1 MGTVSLNLSRKWRSQ
16 NFDQIVGQDLA
27 VRILKNSLYLGH
39 FFPVYLF
46 AGQRGCGKTSTA
58 RIFAAALNC
67 DLLASFQKDPKKS
80 SIPCLLC
87 PSCIAMR
94 DGNHPDFIEIDA
106 ASHTGVDNMRNIIES
121 SSLLPIMGNKRV
133 YLIDEAHMLSKAAFN
148 AALKILEEPP
158 ATAVFILA
166 TTNPHKIIE
175 TVRSRCFQLF
185 FTPIAYNPLKNHL
198 QAICAKENIAYDD
211 QALDIIVRQTEG
223 SARDAL
229 NMLEQVRFS
238 SSVVNKVAVLKLLG
252 HMSDQHILDII
263 TMTLSGSATELLAL
277 LHTLAIDHYSAE
289 FVWQRLMIVLRSL
302 IWAKYGV
309 SSDRLISCS
318 GMVEDAARH
327 YSLADL
333 QRMVEILYSYE
344 ELFMKTT
351 MQHILL
357 EMVLLQ
363 ICQKDKKKTDGGAG
377 SAPCSP
383 LVGHV
388 ALRSSNDDKVNDD
401 DEDDQES
408 DDFSKAALPALGQ
421 VSEGGAKSDSE
432 QWTLFINQIVPM
444 NHPIISSLF
453 QQSRLISYDQQQKK
467 ICVEFAKDLVL
478 FKDWIDTM
486 RDVWYPLCKKAFATD
501 VLLEAQ
507 FTGTNKA
514 DQQIKHKEESHR
526 VIHQDVPQRSAVQ
539 ARPATVQ
546 HKDKTAFGGASRID
560 VSNENEWQM
569 ASMLLRHFPGVI
581 TEIRENR

>member
-16 NFDQIVGQDLA
+16 NFDQIIGQDLA

-39 FFPVYLF
+39 LFPVYLF

-67 DLLASFQKDPKKS
+67 ELLSSFQKDPKKS

-94 DGNHPDFIEIDA
+94 EGNHPDFIEIDA

-121 SSLLPIMGNKRV
+121 SSLLPIMGSKRV

-166 TTNPHKIIE
+166 TTNPHKIID

-185 FTPIAYNPLKNHL
+185 FTPIADNPLKNHL

-238 SSVVNKVAVLKLLG
+238 SSVVNKSAVLKLLG

-309 SSDRLISCS
+309 NSSRLISCS
-318 GMVEDAARH
+318 GMVEETALH
-327 YSLADL
+327 YPLADF
-333 QRMVEILYSYE
+333 QRMVEVLYSYE

-351 MQHILL
+351 MQHVLL

-383 LVGHV
+383 LVGHA
-388 ALRSSNDDKVNDD
+388 ALRSSNDSVSD
-401 DEDDQES
+401 DENGDDES
-408 DDFSKAALPALGQ
+408 DDLSSKATLPVLPS
-421 VSEGGAKSDSE
+421 VSEEGMKSDVA
-432 QWTLFINQIVPM
+432 QWTFFVDQIVMM

-453 QQSRLISYDQQQKK
+453 QQSRLISYNQQQKK

-486 RDVWYPLCKKAFATD
+486 RDVWYPLCKKAFASD

-507 FTGTNKA
+507 FTGINKA
-514 DQQIKHKEESHR
+514 DQHNKQKEESLR
-526 VIHQDVPQRSAVQ
+526 VHQDSQPRPMVK
-539 ARPATVQ
+539 ARPSIVQ
-546 HKDKTAFGGASRID
+546 HKEKTAHGASRID
-560 VSNENEWQM
+560 VSNENEWQI

>member
-67 DLLASFQKDPKKS
+67 ELLASFQKDPKKS

-121 SSLLPIMGNKRV
+121 SSLLPIMGSKRV

-166 TTNPHKIIE
+166 TTNPHKIID

-198 QAICAKENIAYDD
+198 QAICTKENIAYDD

-238 SSVVNKVAVLKLLG
+238 SSVVNKAAVLKLLG

-263 TMTLSGSATELLAL
+263 TMTLSGSAKELLAL

-318 GMVEDAARH
+318 GMVEGAAQH
-327 YSLADL
+327 YSLIDL

-363 ICQKDKKKTDGGAG
+363 ICQKDRKKNDDGAG

-383 LVGHV
+383 LVGHI
-388 ALRSSNDDKVNDD
+388 ASRSS
-401 DEDDQES
+401 
-408 DDFSKAALPALGQ
+408 
-421 VSEGGAKSDSE
+421 SDSSDVNNGDE
-432 QWTLFINQIVPM
+432 EEDISDESADSGVQWTFFVDQIVMINQ
-444 NHPIISSLF
+444 PIISSLF
-453 QQSRLISYDQQQKK
+453 QQSRLISYDQKEKK
-467 ICVEFAKDLVL
+467 LCVEFPKDLVL

-507 FTGTNKA
+507 FTGINKS
-514 DQQIKHKEESHR
+514 DQHNKQKEEHLR
-526 VIHQDVPQRSAVQ
+526 ARQEAQQRPVVQ
-539 ARPATVQ
+539 ARPTLVQ
-546 HKDKTAFGGASRID
+546 HKEKTAQGASRID
-560 VSNENEWQM
+560 VSNENEWQV